1 MPRASVPSPPQKS
14 INNTFA
20 PNSMLSKM
28 KPANT
33 WADYKVP
40 YNPFS
45 LVTYLRQYA
54 NTIKGKQACNRF
66 TATIKWLLEPETPFH
81 GPTSTLLTSGVS
93 HPTNF
98 TVPIIKSFL
107 T

>member
-1 MPRASVPSPPQKS
+1 
-14 INNTFA
+14 
-20 PNSMLSKM
+20 MLSKM
-28 KPANT
+28 KPADT

-45 LVTYLRQYA
+45 LVTYSRQYA
-54 NTIKGKQACNRF
+54 NTIKGKQARNCF
-66 TATIKWLLEPETPFH
+66 TTTIKQLLEPETPFY
-81 GPTSTLLTSGVS
+81 GPTSTLLTLGVS